1 MFFRILILCVF
12 TFLLGCGQ
20 KDEAVKLSTAGT
32 NANSAVPAKPISLT
46 TYSVMDSARL
56 NEFFELDEWWRKID
70 KEFNAKIDKVLNDV
84 RKMKNNERNNDG
96 KEISYKVCFS
106 NIDGFVVKHP
116 CSLDSSLLVSIVK
129 KLNFSN
135 SAKALKIEIDFIA
148 YSNSDEYA
156 NYSEMYL
163 NEDGSIETSCMSKDG
178 KKCNDLYA
186 QVSVYKKLFPENVL
200 AGLVTDWP
208 RSQFDIRID
217 ESTFT
222 KNFKIDDF
230 LSSIYEER
238 LEPRYHMP
246 QRKHQMNQKDSL
258 IPFEMCYENGIAI
271 PCNLA
276 QRDRSRIKNAIEKK
290 GDTLVAVTYQR
301 CFMWND
307 FALDGMSSKHYC
319 NSKDEKHC
327 SELSAL
333 VRRND
338 NATPNYGWL
347 ILYRFDLKDFS
358 YTIEELGHGDP
369 MWTNYNE
376 LYKKGG
382 TYIGREKNRH

>member
-1 MFFRILILCVF
+1 MIFRILFLCLY
-12 TFLLGCGQ
+12 TLLAGCGP
-20 KDEAVKLSTAGT
+20 KDENAKSSI
-32 NANSAVPAKPISLT
+32 ANSAATAKQVSLT

-84 RKMKNNERNNDG
+84 RKMKNNERNNDD

-116 CSLDSSLLVSIVK
+116 CSLDSALLVNIVK
-129 KLNFSN
+129 KLNFSD

-148 YSNSDEYA
+148 YSNSDEFA

-163 NEDGSIETSCMSKDG
+163 NEDGSIETSCLSKDG

-217 ESTFT
+217 ESNFAE
-222 KNFKIDDF
+222 KFKIDDF
-230 LSSIYEER
+230 LSSIYEVR
-238 LEPRYHMP
+238 LERRY
-246 QRKHQMNQKDSL
+246 QMEKTESL
-258 IPFEMCYENGIAI
+258 ISFEMCYENGFAI
-271 PCNLA
+271 PCGITNET
-276 QRDRSRIKNAIEKK
+276 SSHIKKAIEKE

-301 CFMWND
+301 CYMMKD
-307 FALDGMSSKHYC
+307 FALDGMSSKHFC
-319 NSKDEKHC
+319 NSKDGAHC
-327 SELSAL
+327 SELFAL
-333 VRRND
+333 VRRNN
-338 NATPNYGWL
+338 NAEVKRDIL
-347 ILYRFDLKDFS
+347 VLYRFDLNDFS
-358 YTIEELGHGDP
+358 YTIEELSHGDP
-369 MWTNYNE
+369 MWIRYNE
-376 LYKKGG
+376 LHKKDG
-382 TYIGREKNRH
+382 TYVGHEKTHR